1 MTFQP
6 HDGDTAP
13 VPAGQGEPGRRQRR
27 DDRPKNRGAR
37 IAVWTLV
44 AIVGI
49 AAVAAG
55 AVLGRLASGYEQ
67 AERLPQTEVF
77 PEAESRPDPIET
89 PEEASNEPLNILVLG
104 SDTRGEVGDNMESI
118 RGQRS
123 DTIMVVNIPADR
135 ESINIMS
142 IMRDNWV
149 EIPGRGMNKINAAM
163 SFGGIP
169 LTVQTIEGIIDVPI
183 DHVAVIDFEGF
194 KGLTDAVGG
203 VTLNNPNSFS
213 AGGTTF
219 AQGEITLQGEEALTF
234 VRERYAFAG
243 GDYTRVA
250 NQQLF
255 MKALISQ
262 VLSRDT
268 LTSPTKIIDS
278 VDAISPYLTVDDGL
292 GVTTLV
298 PLGMSMSSLRGGDVN
313 TFTSPTLGT
322 GMVGSQSVVHPD
334 WDRLAELAVLFR
346 EDAVGTWVP

>member
-1 MTFQP
+1 MTFEP
-6 HDGDTAP
+6 SDGDTTVQSASQRDRR
-13 VPAGQGEPGRRQRR
+13 GREPN
-27 DDRPKNRGAR
+27 NRGAR
-37 IAVWTLV
+37 IVVWMLV

-55 AVLGRLASGYEQ
+55 GFMWRRMQGYDQ
-67 AERLPQTEVF
+67 AEKLPQAEVF
-77 PEAESRPDPIET
+77 PAPENRPDPVEV
-89 PEEASNEPLNILVLG
+89 PDGASNEPLNILVLG
-104 SDTRGEVGDNMESI
+104 SDTRGEIGDDMESI

-149 EIPGRGMNKINAAM
+149 EIPGHGMNKINAAM

-169 LTVQTIEGIIDVPI
+169 LTVETIEGIIDVPI

-203 VTLNNPNSFS
+203 VTLNNPNAFS
-213 AGGTTF
+213 AGGTSF
-219 AQGEITLQGEEALTF
+219 PQGEITLNGEDALKF
-234 VRERYAFAG
+234 VRERYSFSN

-255 MKALISQ
+255 MKALIGQ

-278 VDAISPYLTVDDGL
+278 VDAISAYLSVDDGL
-292 GVTTLV
+292 NVTTLV
-298 PLGMSMSSLRGGDVN
+298 PLGMSMSGLRGGDVT

-334 WDRLAELAVLFR
+334 WNGLAELAGLFR
-346 EDAVGTWVP
+346 EDAVGTWAP